1 MVSWT
6 SARALRVAG
15 WGDEKVLELT
25 QVTQV
30 IGFFNHYNRPVDG
43 LGVEDEL
50 DWVI

>member
-6 SARALRVAG
+6 GARPLRVAA
-15 WGDEKVLELT
+15 WGDEEVLEL
-25 QVTQV
+25 TQV
-30 IGFFNHYNRPVDG
+30 IGFFNYYNRLVDG